1 MDLSAFSISQE
12 TAKTYFYVCL
22 VLLIAIFAD
31 HILRSFVKVPKNFST
46 RRATTYATI
55 IRNIITVVVYTI
67 AGIQIFALL
76 NINVTPVLA
85 SAGIIGLAI
94 GIGARP
100 IIEDLITGMFLLS
113 QDSIAI
119 GDYIK
124 IDEAEGI
131 VEKIGIRAL
140 AIRHESGALYVI
152 PNGQI
157 KKVINYSRHRSN
169 VIIELPVKIDQDV
182 TKVLKAAETALL
194 SLQQDKNLASSLYAG
209 AKIDGIEDFRAT
221 GPMIIRV
228 TIITYPARRFEVARK
243 YRFLLKKEFEKHK
256 LQFG

>member
-1 MDLSAFSISQE
+1 MDLSTFSLSQE

-22 VLLIAIFAD
+22 VLLIAIFVD
-31 HILRSFVKVPKNFST
+31 HILRSFVKVPKTFNT
-46 RRATTYATI
+46 RRATTFAMI
-55 IRNIITVVVYTI
+55 VRNIITVSVYTLAI
-67 AGIQIFALL
+67 IQIFAIL

-124 IDEAEGI
+124 IDDSEGI
-131 VEKIGIRAL
+131 VEKIGVRAL
-140 AIRHESGALYVI
+140 SIRHESGALYLI
-152 PNGQI
+152 PNGQV
-157 KKVINYSRHRSN
+157 KKVINYSRHRAN
-169 VIIELPVKIDQDV
+169 VLIELPVKADEDI
-182 TKVLKAAETALL
+182 TKVFKAAEAALSL
-194 SLQQDKNLASSLYAG
+194 LQQDKDIASSLYAG
-209 AKIDGIEDFRAT
+209 SKIDGVDDFRAA

-228 TIITYPARRFEVARK
+228 TIITYPARRFEIARK
-243 YRFLLKKEFEKHK
+243 YRYLVKKEFEKNK
-256 LQFG
+256 LNFG